1 MEPLEQQQNDPCS
14 GPALTIDCLSEK
26 LNGIPEPRSIYRGI
40 ILPSLG
46 CFFGPAKSGKTTL
59 AENLA
64 FSIAA
69 GRDDFLGE
77 PLSCDNRR
85 VLIVSLEEYVRNR
98 TARNKKQMD
107 EFTRLHSLDPS
118 WRENVYVIDESF
130 PRYILTDDHW
140 LALEREIEKVRPGL
154 VVLDSLTRLTVDSIE
169 DSSVATKVMKRLRE
183 ITHKYEV
190 AMVIIHHSQKMDN
203 RPVTI
208 ASLAGSRVVGQE
220 LDFMIGVNR
229 TTSNIRYFKD
239 VAYRYWP
246 DDSEFVTKFNINFN
260 QVIELEE
267 LAHESDILSA
277 AATSNAVYDSDQVVQ
292 KHLQELTDGDT
303 SVVIKTAELYD
314 RLVNSGIMA
323 RPTLHAALKRLV
335 AMNIIEKPVMGCY
348 RLKQAS

>member
-1 MEPLEQQQNDPCS
+1 MKQLYQHQTDPCT

-26 LNGIPEPRSIYRGI
+26 LKAIPVPQSIYRGI
-40 ILPSLG
+40 IKPSIG
-46 CFFGPAKSGKTTL
+46 CFFGPSKSGKTTL

-64 FSIAA
+64 FSVAS
-69 GRDDFLGE
+69 GRSEFLGE

-85 VLIVSLEEYVRNR
+85 VLIVSLEEFAPNR
-98 TARNKKQMD
+98 TARNQKQMN
-107 EFTRLHSLDPS
+107 EFTKLYNLDPG

-130 PRYILTDDHW
+130 PRYILTDEHW
-140 LALEREIEKVRPGL
+140 LALEREIKKVRPGL
-154 VVLDSLTRLTVDSIE
+154 MIIDSLTRLTIDSIE
-169 DSSVATKVMKRLRE
+169 DSSVATRVMKRLRE

-208 ASLAGSRVVGQE
+208 STLAGSRVVGQE

-260 QVIELEE
+260 QVIESLGE
-267 LAHESDILSA
+267 AYESDILSSA
-277 AATSNAVYDSDQVVQ
+277 ASTNAVYDSDIVVQ
-292 KHLQELTDGDT
+292 KHIQELTEGDH
-303 SVVIKTAELYD
+303 SVLIKTAELYE
-314 RLVNSGIMA
+314 RLVYSGLMA
-323 RPTLHAALKRLV
+323 RPTLHASLKRLE
-335 AMNIIEKPVMGCY
+335 NINVIEKPEKGCY
-348 RLKQAS
+348 RMKQPS